1 MFLRWGGRCSHSEA
15 GTGSAIIDAAT
26 ADAILAEV
34 GFLVDVG
41 VRLAVV
47 LLGFFFDAGVVVEAD
62 VVVVAVA
69 FALTLSRLACRFHF
83 RTSVLAVDATS

>member
-1 MFLRWGGRCSHSEA
+1 MFLRWVGKCSHSES

-47 LLGFFFDAGVVVEAD
+47 LLGFFFDAGVEEAD

-69 FALTLSRLACRFHF
+69 FALLLSRLACRFHF

>member
-1 MFLRWGGRCSHSEA
+1 MFLRWGGRWFHSES

-34 GFLVDVG
+34 GFFDFVMDC

-47 LLGFFFDAGVVVEAD
+47 LLGFFFDAGVVD

-69 FALTLSRLACRFHF
+69 FALILSRLACRFHF
-83 RTSVLAVDATS
+83 RTSVFAVDATS

>member
-1 MFLRWGGRCSHSEA
+1 MFLRWGGRCSHSES

-41 VRLAVV
+41 VRLA
-47 LLGFFFDAGVVVEAD
+47 LSWLGKEHHDEALQ
-62 VVVVAVA
+62 VRGERTAVRREGPIHG
-69 FALTLSRLACRFHF
+69 L
-83 RTSVLAVDATS
+83 